1 MARRYTT
8 RHEDR
13 DYLLERYAAATRAWA
28 VGDRCVDYV
37 RGQAVVVTVRRI
49 EGDLLTLSNG
59 TIIHRSKMTA
69 VPKGA

>member
-1 MARRYTT
+1 MRHTTKREDAEFLLRRYA
-8 RHEDR
+8 E
-13 DYLLERYAAATRAWA
+13 ATKAWA

-37 RGQAVVVTVRRI
+37 RGVGAVVVTVRRI
-49 EGDLLTLSNG
+49 EGDLITLSNG